1 MLMQGWTL
9 RRWWMV
15 YPLIL
20 PLVLFASSLD
30 DLADRD
36 TRAGTWEKAESMPP
50 VMDRWF
56 ATKMLNAVQTGE
68 NVQLKVER
76 GLVH

>member
-1 MLMQGWTL
+1 MLMQRWTL
-9 RRWWMV
+9 RRWMV

-30 DLADRD
+30 DLD
-36 TRAGTWEKAESMPP
+36 TRVATWEKAESMPP
-50 VMDRWF
+50 VTDLWF